1 MTPGPRDID
10 HGPDERRAH
19 NSMRMELIDPRTRS
33 TRMRITDGC
42 ELDRLLFDNLI
53 NADQHWAG
61 GKLAEA
67 VVRVGGTK
75 SCLANIERTS
85 GGRGSDHKI
94 GAVWRVARAMRSV
107 ERREGKQASRL
118 LLDVAMDLIKIREAE
133 APLIRSCLDAL
144 GNHYGLGRWESFSL
158 LARSPTMR

>member
-1 MTPGPRDID
+1 MPGPRDTD

-19 NSMRMELIDPRTRS
+19 NTMRMELIDPRTRS

-42 ELDRLLFDNLI
+42 ELDRLLFGHLI
-53 NADQHWAG
+53 TADQHWAG

-67 VVRVGGTK
+67 AVRAGGTK

-107 ERREGKQASRL
+107 EGREGKRASRL
-118 LLDVAMDLIKIREAE
+118 LLDLALDLIKIREAE

-158 LARSPTMR
+158 MARSPTIR

>member
-1 MTPGPRDID
+1 
-10 HGPDERRAH
+10 
-19 NSMRMELIDPRTRS
+19 MRMELIDPRTRS

-42 ELDRLLFDNLI
+42 ELDRLLFDDLI

-85 GGRGSDHKI
+85 GGRGSD
-94 GAVWRVARAMRSV
+94 RSRGCCSTWHWTSSKSG
-107 ERREGKQASRL
+107 RRK
-118 LLDVAMDLIKIREAE
+118 
-133 APLIRSCLDAL
+133 PP
-144 GNHYGLGRWESFSL
+144 W
-158 LARSPTMR
+158 

>member
-1 MTPGPRDID
+1 
-10 HGPDERRAH
+10 
-19 NSMRMELIDPRTRS
+19 MELIDPRTRS

-42 ELDRLLFDNLI
+42 ELDRLLFDDLI
-53 NADQHWAG
+53 DADQHWAG

-67 VVRVGGTK
+67 VVRAGGTK

-94 GAVWRVARAMRSV
+94 EAVWRVARAMRSV
-107 ERREGKQASRL
+107 ERREGKRASRL